1 MKNLGKIV
9 RKIRMDKK
17 MSIEEL
23 AKETGLSETYLFGLE
38 SQNNPMFSDEI
49 LSKLC
54 DAFQLNKVALIGA
67 SMSEEDLL
75 CEKSDLATNLFGFWT
90 YSKTLLGN
98 EKM

>member
-17 MSIEEL
+17 MPIEEL

-54 DAFQLNKVALIGA
+54 GVFQLNKVSLIGA
-67 SMSEEDLL
+67 SMSEDDLL
-75 CEKSDLATNLFGFWT
+75 CEKSDFLFWQNVDVFGANK
-90 YSKTLLGN
+90 SGG
-98 EKM
+98 